1 MPKISVGQ
9 FRCSLSRWRYC
20 VMIFAGFLALS
31 PTRVDSVEMPLAPT
45 IAISPMPALELLPP
59 VEPEVSQ
66 HQTAEAQP
74 AIVGMN
80 ENVRRAIRNATHSV
94 GIESEYLVV
103 VAAQESSFDPRKHAH
118 RTSAMG
124 LYQFTADTWLR
135 SVRAFGVKHGLG
147 EYARQIVVDRRGAV
161 WMHDSAART
170 RLLRLRAD
178 PRISALMAAELARD
192 NKARLERI
200 LDRPVT
206 PAEIYMAHFLGV
218 MQAARVIE
226 TAHSAPH
233 TPGVRLLPASA
244 RANPAVFKPLGRIAS
259 ARAIV
264 DKIAVYYRRQEMRFA
279 LRVGTRGIN
288 RSLATGATPDSPGSV
303 LTRRTMSIGGVL
315 PPLTPPVAQFWS
327 RSLSLQQFKFHE
339 PTPANPV
346 RLVDGSEWRVI
357 SFARNSVHKRSDFSP
372 LDTSV
377 SWQPYGDNG
386 ARSISNGDVWPEIN
400 LETCEKGEVTSHR
413 KAQSTAGVAMV
424 PLTGR
429 NSAQLVVLAKI
440 LAGLRSSYL

>member
-1 MPKISVGQ
+1 MPEISVGQ
-9 FRCSLSRWRYC
+9 FRCSLGRWRYC
-20 VMIFAGFLALS
+20 AMIFAGFLALS
-31 PTRVDSVEMPLAPT
+31 PTRVDSIEMPLAPT
-45 IAISPMPALELLPP
+45 IAIFPMPELELLPP

-74 AIVGMN
+74 TIVGMN
-80 ENVRRAIRNATHSV
+80 ENVRRAIWNATHTV
-94 GIESEYLVV
+94 GIESTYLVV
-103 VAAQESSFDPRKHAH
+103 VAAQESSFDPRRHAH

-135 SVRAFGVKHGLG
+135 SVRAFGAKHGLG
-147 EYARQIVVDRRGAV
+147 EYARQIVVDRRGV
-161 WMHDSAART
+161 VSMHDSAARA

-200 LDRPVT
+200 LDRRVT

-218 MQAARVIE
+218 VQAARVIE
-226 TAHSAPH
+226 AARSAPH
-233 TPGVRLLPASA
+233 TSGVRLLPASA
-244 RANPAVFKPLGRIAS
+244 RANPAVFKPFGRIAS

-264 DKIAVYYRRQEMRFA
+264 DKIAVYYRRQEMRIF
-279 LRVGTRGIN
+279 LRVGTRG
-288 RSLATGATPDSPGSV
+288 RPLARNWRHAGFAGQRLDA
-303 LTRRTMSIGGVL
+303 RTISIGGVL
-315 PPLTPPVAQFWS
+315 PPMTAPAAQLWS
-327 RSLSLQQFKFHE
+327 LALQQFKLHE
-339 PTPANPV
+339 TTPANPV
-346 RLVDGSEWRVI
+346 GLADGFEWRVT
-357 SFARNSVHKRSDFSP
+357 SFARNFVHQRSDFSP

-377 SWQPYGDNG
+377 SWQPYGENG
-386 ARSISNGDVWPEIN
+386 TRSISNGDVWPEIK
-400 LETCEKGEVTSHR
+400 LETCEEEEVTNHG
-413 KAQSTAGVAMV
+413 KVQSMAGVVMV

>member
-1 MPKISVGQ
+1 
-9 FRCSLSRWRYC
+9 
-20 VMIFAGFLALS
+20 MIFAGFLALS
-31 PTRVDSVEMPLAPT
+31 PTQVDSIEMPLAPT
-45 IAISPMPALELLPP
+45 IAISPMPALELLLP

-74 AIVGMN
+74 TIVGMN
-80 ENVRRAIRNATHSV
+80 ENVRRAIWNATHTV
-94 GIESEYLVV
+94 GIESTYLVV
-103 VAAQESSFDPRKHAH
+103 VAAQESSFDPRRHAH

-135 SVRAFGVKHGLG
+135 SVRAFGAKHGLG
-147 EYARQIVVDRRGAV
+147 EYARQIVVDRRGV
-161 WMHDSAART
+161 VSMHDSAART

-218 MQAARVIE
+218 VQAARVIE
-226 TAHSAPH
+226 TARSAPH

-244 RANPAVFKPLGRIAS
+244 RANPAIFKPLGRIAS

-264 DKIAVYYRRQEMRFA
+264 DKIAVYYQRQEMRIA
-279 LRVGTRGIN
+279 LRVGTRGSG
-288 RSLATGATPDSPGSV
+288 RSLATGVTPDSPGSV
-303 LTRRTMSIGGVL
+303 LTRRAISIGGVL
-315 PPLTPPVAQFWS
+315 PPMTAPAAQLWS
-327 RSLSLQQFKFHE
+327 RSLALQQFKCRE
-339 PTPANPV
+339 TTPANPV
-346 RLVDGSEWRVI
+346 GLADSFEWRVT
-357 SFARNSVHKRSDFSP
+357 SLARNFVHQRSDFSP

-377 SWQPYGDNG
+377 SWQPYGGNG
-386 ARSISNGDVWPEIN
+386 TRSISNGDVWPEIK
-400 LETCEKGEVTSHR
+400 LEICEEEEVTSHR
-413 KAQSTAGVAMV
+413 KAQSTAGVVMV

-429 NSAQLVVLAKI
+429 NSA
-440 LAGLRSSYL
+440 